1 MRGSSNFE
9 RAIVDYWDDLLP
21 LATALTG
28 TPCAAADLVGAATA
42 RAGRRWRRLSR
53 LEFPAEELQKLL
65 VLTYLAAGSRPGA
78 YSTAPDSAGTQDLAG
93 PQAERDGDPVID
105 GGLDLL
111 PARQRAVLVL
121 NQLMLLSETHIASML
136 DWSVAGVARDLAQ
149 ARETLRNAQP
159 GIELDELRSALR
171 RLSDRTP
178 AVDAVRR
185 SLAHHSQRLRS
196 RRTRRVA
203 IGVATVACL
212 SAVALVPTVLV
223 PRLPVFIRQSGEW
236 TFMHTVDP
244 PEGWRA
250 LARSVTADREITELT
265 NDAGQNART
274 CVVSVSLPATDTFTS
289 PNADIAE
296 NAVTVRGR
304 SGFFSDSKVERV
316 GGGPYV
322 AWRYA
327 DDGWAWVH
335 CAWLGT
341 SVTPDPTRAELT
353 ALARSVEFDR
363 SPITLPFSFGPPPEP
378 FAVEALT
385 EHADGRVEIKLA
397 ARPGATSGV
406 ALSFSIPAEPGRT
419 QLTNPVRLSVGG
431 RTAVLSG
438 KLDQPTLCFQV
449 QGQRACLLA
458 SLSSDRAATGALPE
472 SVLTTLTET
481 AEVISFAPDITDRGT
496 WSSADRSLPR

>member
-1 MRGSSNFE
+1 MQRSSGFE
-9 RAIVDYWDDLLP
+9 REIVDYWDDLLP

-28 TPCAAADLVGAATA
+28 TPSAAADLVGAATA
-42 RAGRRWRRLSR
+42 KAGRRWRRLR
-53 LEFPAEELQKLL
+53 QLEFPAEELQKLL
-65 VLTYLAAGSRPGA
+65 VRTYLAAGSGPGA
-78 YSTAPDSAGTQDLAG
+78 YSTPPDSAEALDLTG
-93 PQAERDGDPVID
+93 PQAERDGDPAID
-105 GGLDLL
+105 GLDLL
-111 PARQRAVLVL
+111 PARHRAVLVL
-121 NQLMLLSETHIASML
+121 NQLMLLSQTHTASML
-136 DWSVAGVARDLAQ
+136 DRSVAGVARDLAQ
-149 ARETLRNAQP
+149 AQETLRTAQP

-185 SLAHHSQRLRS
+185 SLVHHLERLGS
-196 RRTRRVA
+196 RRARRVA
-203 IGVATVACL
+203 IGAATLVGL

-223 PRLPVFIRQSGEW
+223 PRLPVFVRQSGEW

-250 LARSVTADREITELT
+250 LARSVSADREITELT
-265 NDAGQNART
+265 NDARPNART
-274 CVVSVSLPATDTFTS
+274 CVVSVSLPATDTFIS
-289 PNADIAE
+289 PDATVPE
-296 NAVTVRGR
+296 NAVSVRGR
-304 SGFFSDSKVERV
+304 PGFFSDSKVERV

-341 SVTPDPTRAELT
+341 SVTPDATRAELV

-363 SPITLPFSFGPPPEP
+363 SPIALPFSLGPPPEP
-378 FAVEALT
+378 FAVEALA
-385 EHADGRVEIKLA
+385 EHADGRVEVKLA
-397 ARPGATSGV
+397 ARPGATSEV
-406 ALSFSIPAEPGRT
+406 ELSFSMPAEPGRI

-438 KLDQPTLCFQV
+438 NRDQSTLCFQV

-458 SLSSDRAATGALPE
+458 STSSDRAAPGALPE
-472 SVLTTLTET
+472 SVLATLTET